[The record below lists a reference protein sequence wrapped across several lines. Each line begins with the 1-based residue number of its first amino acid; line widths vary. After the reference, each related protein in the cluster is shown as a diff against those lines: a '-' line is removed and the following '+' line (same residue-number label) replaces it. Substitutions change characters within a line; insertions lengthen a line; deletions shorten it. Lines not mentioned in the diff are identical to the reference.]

1 MDTNNLIVWLPFDV
15 DFTSDHCGGQW
26 TAFGD
31 PVIRDGKIYL
41 DGNSSY
47 IAKDSSV
54 TLGGQDFTICGKFK
68 MNSGV
73 SAWCRIFTIFNTS
86 ESSGASINLTRNNN
100 YNSLSFSCCAP
111 ATTFNFNIGNEH
123 HFEIDY
129 VHADGCAKCFLDGEL
144 KATVEQQIERTT
156 FANCWLG
163 RSTYSGDGYYF
174 GTIDE
179 FMIFDGVALH
189 TENFTPPTEDDYF
202 NLKLAEFGSVATAAT
217 ADFELITRNKPNIE
231 DDACYKFTGAKNSYA
246 TLPLDVLPGATEFT
260 IEIKFATTS
269 TANRTYNYEWPT
281 LIGREIQSYW
291 QDDFALC
298 VDDGKLCFWAEP
310 KSGGSTPANNTVT
323 DKIVNDGE
331 IHTAAVRANADGS
344 IDLFCDGEHIAHTDG
359 VNAKIT
365 DAYSIGIAHNINNS
379 NSRLAMDFYEAR
391 LWSVAREEIFADIDG
406 SEDGLEAWYLPTPT
420 GIVDYS
426 THVRNATIYNATY
439 SMHIN
444 QSADLERILTNDA
457 LAWRYE
463 DRVVYIGTGNP
474 ITFHI
479 PRVAELWAKFSVY
492 FDGLNRWFASDSNGN
507 GLAALKTLALDFTAN
522 DETAATFA
530 DICTPLRTQEF
541 LLHMKAGVDDGLIE
555 AWADGDK
562 IGEFTGNVNNA
573 RPFEEF
579 ALRSDDSGTSF
590 TDLIVSNQSL
600 LPTEKPSAPVAATQF
615 THLNLS
621 VQTFEFTA
629 TDSAVAHVNLTQKIH
644 TVTKIFKPINSLWMK
659 FDVTSDG
666 VNSWRAY
673 SDGDAGQCGVAALLG
688 VDFFANGSDV
698 AIAPDICSGKQT
710 FVLHMES
717 DASDGLIELY
727 CDGQLVDTYTG
738 NVNDGN
744 EFTDVYLTSESEAA
758 VFDNF
763 IVSSERLTFD
773 AAPVDVQSDSEPPTL
788 TLNIFH
794 AGEVHSFPLS
804 IEPCAPAITVR
815 KFGVDWFAPLS
826 ENNSPVKISLG
837 GQVLSLGR

>member
-26 TAFGD
+26 TAFGE

-47 IAKDSSV
+47 VAKDSPIE
-54 TLGGQDFTICGKFK
+54 LGGNDFTICGQFIIGGGKWAEIFK
-68 MNSGV
+68 LYNADKNAESIYFERDNNSQWVYVNVLGERV
-73 SAWCRIFTIFNTS
+73 N
-86 ESSGASINLTRNNN
+86 
-100 YNSLSFSCCAP
+100 P
-111 ATTFNFNIGNEH
+111 NIGYSSAIR

-129 VHADGCAKCFLDGEL
+129 VHADGTAKFFLNGVL
-144 KATVEQQIERTT
+144 RGTITKTVDRTT
-156 FANCWLG
+156 FENCRLG
-163 RSTYSGDGYYF
+163 YSLL

-179 FMIFDGVALH
+179 FMIYDGVALH
-189 TENFTPPTEDDYF
+189 TENFTPPTDDDYF
-202 NLKLAEFGSVATAAT
+202 NLKLAEFGSVATSEV
-217 ADFELITRNKPNIE
+217 ADMERVVCNKPDNV
-231 DDACYKFTGAKNSYA
+231 DRDACYKFTGAKNSYA
-246 TLPLDVLPGATEFT
+246 SIPIEVLGGATEFT
-260 IEIKFATTS
+260 IEIKFATTDTTSTS
-269 TANRTYNYEWPT
+269 TAYLWGN
-281 LIGREIQSYW
+281 LIGRDIPYTGAGEISL
-291 QDDFALC
+291 A
-298 VDDGKLCFWAEP
+298 VNDGKLCLWGS
-310 KSGGSTPANNTVT
+310 KSNESSYIVT
-323 DKIVNDGE
+323 SDAIVNDGQ
-331 IHTAAVRANADGS
+331 IHVAAVRSNADGS
-344 IDLFCDGEHIAHTDG
+344 LDLFCDGELVLH
-359 VNAKIT
+359 VNDANALIT
-365 DAYSIGIAHNINNS
+365 KAYTLLISQNQDTGQATI
-379 NSRLAMDFYEAR
+379 AMDFYEAR
-391 LWSVAREEIFADIDG
+391 LWRVARDEIFADIDG
-406 SEDGLEAWYLPTPT
+406 SENGLEAWYLPTPT

-426 THVRNATIYNATY
+426 THVRNAAVYNATY
-439 SMHIN
+439 AVHVN
-444 QSADLERILTNDA
+444 QSADLERILINGA
-457 LAWRYE
+457 IAWRYE
-463 DRVVYIGTGNP
+463 DRTVYIGTGNP

-522 DETAATFA
+522 NETAATFA
-530 DICTPLRTQEF
+530 DICTPLRTQEI
-541 LLHMKAGVDDGLIE
+541 LLHMRAGVDDGLIE

-717 DASDGLIELY
+717 DTSDGLIELY
-727 CDGQLVDTYTG
+727 CDGQLVGSYSG

-773 AAPVDVQSDSEPPTL
+773 AAPVDVQSESEPPTL

-804 IEPCAPAITVR
+804 IEPSAPAITIR